1 MYQEWKVA
9 AEHIELLFFN
19 FIIAP
24 NYKFVVQT

>member
-9 AEHIELLFFN
+9 AEHIELLFN